1 MQQGTTMIEN
11 SFLKSEN
18 GSTAIEYSLIA
29 AFIGLVIVG
38 SLFLIGNSIQEPL
51 NEVSQTLADT
61 NK

>member
-1 MQQGTTMIEN
+1 MIKN

-18 GSTAIEYSLIA
+18 GATAIEYSLIA
-29 AFIGLVIVG
+29 AFIGLMIVA
-38 SLFLIGNSIQEPL
+38 SLFLIGISVKAPL